1 MTISISVIIFFY
13 HRHEYV
19 NHIIIEFNIIL
30 LLLKLNFIIN
40 LLSKYWNQNNCES
53 LINLNFKYLP
63 SVSALLLVLVL
74 K

>member
-19 NHIIIEFNIIL
+19 NHIIIEFNII
-30 LLLKLNFIIN
+30 LKLNFIIN